1 MGMFVCT
8 QEVMDLDEYGYVRV
22 SAVDQNE
29 ARQML
34 EMKKLGIK
42 QSNIFLDKQS
52 GKDFNRPS
60 YQKLLTK
67 LKKGEKIELKINFNG
82 FAEIN
87 NKK

>member
-8 QEVMDLDEYGYVRV
+8 QEVMDLEEYGYVRV

-34 EMKKLGIK
+34 EMKNLGIESK
-42 QSNIFLDKQS
+42 NIYIDKQS

-60 YQKLLTK
+60 YLSLLKK
-67 LKKGEKIELKINFNG
+67 LKKGEVIYVN
-82 FAEIN
+82 
-87 NKK
+87 

>member
-8 QEVMDLDEYGYVRV
+8 QEVMDLEEYGYVRV

-42 QSNIFLDKQS
+42 SKNIYMDKQS
-52 GKDFNRPS
+52 GKDFICFMSNQSTDSDEIIVKFRIS
-60 YQKLLTK
+60 
-67 LKKGEKIELKINFNG
+67 GEY
-82 FAEIN
+82 
-87 NKK
+87 